1 MTRKKP
7 PGTKPQVMMIHG
19 GFCGPWAFDR
29 LAGRFENAG
38 YTVLRPTLRF
48 HDQKTPPPALAT
60 TSLID
65 YAADLQK
72 ELGDEPPILVGHS
85 MGGLIAQM
93 LAARRPVKTLVLLAP
108 SPPWGVPPSSLFEIA
123 AAQALLLKVGFWA
136 QILEPDAGYA
146 ARHNFNRIPGAER
159 QQMIDRL
166 VPESG
171 RATFELMHWGLDMSR
186 ASEVDARKVDCPVL
200 LLAGTEDRINPP
212 GTVERIAALYK
223 DRARFE
229 TCPGMSHWLV
239 GEPGWEDVADRALNW
254 LNDI

>member
-1 MTRKKP
+1 MSRKKP
-7 PGTKPQVMMIHG
+7 PVMMIHG

-29 LAGRFENAG
+29 LAGRFESAG
-38 YTVLRPTLRF
+38 HKVSRPALRF
-48 HDQKTPPPALAT
+48 HDGQTPPPALAT
-60 TSLID
+60 TSLLD
-65 YAADLQK
+65 YAGDLEA

-93 LAARRPVKTLVLLAP
+93 LAARRKVAALVLLAP
-108 SPPWGVPPSSLFEIA
+108 SPPWGVPPSTLFEIA

-146 ARHNFNRIPGAER
+146 ARHSFNRMGPAER
-159 QQMIDRL
+159 EEMAARL

-171 RATFELMHWGLDMSR
+171 RATFELMHWGLDMGR

-200 LLAGTEDRINPP
+200 LLVGSEDRINPP

-223 DRARFE
+223 DRATFE
-229 TCPGMSHWLV
+229 TRPGMSHWLI
-239 GEPGWEDVADRALNW
+239 GEPGWEEVAGRALNW
-254 LNDI
+254 LGGL